1 MLLLGFSRRL
11 GDGAFCVGSD
21 AFCRLVWLGGL
32 SGAPLLLCSVV
43 FVQLVCRPVVFLAFF
58 RFFTIFS
65 LLYIWVGQPLFGLL
79 QKISVNYFL
88 LNEICA

>member
-1 MLLLGFSRRL
+1 MLLQGFSQRL
-11 GDGAFCVGSD
+11 SDGALYVGSD

-58 RFFTIFS
+58 RFF
-65 LLYIWVGQPLFGLL
+65 LYF
-79 QKISVNYFL
+79 
-88 LNEICA
+88 